1 MSKAVLKFCHFVLYL
16 VNNPSTFDGNRMRLF
31 VPQYVPLFSA
41 VINSFLLKII
51 FFLNKCQIYTCF
63 APVCIA
69 SHNTTNFIVSI
80 FSRKLHK
87 RKITDRNETKEF
99 SVPLRGKTNGMW

>member
-1 MSKAVLKFCHFVLYL
+1 MLYL
-16 VNNPSTFDGNRMRLF
+16 VNNRGYFDGNRMRIF

-41 VINSFLLKII
+41 VTNPFLLKII
-51 FFLNKCQIYTCF
+51 YLNKGQVYTCF
-63 APVCIA
+63 TPVCVA

-87 RKITDRNETKEF
+87 RKITDSNETKEF
-99 SVPLRGKTNGMW
+99 SVPLR